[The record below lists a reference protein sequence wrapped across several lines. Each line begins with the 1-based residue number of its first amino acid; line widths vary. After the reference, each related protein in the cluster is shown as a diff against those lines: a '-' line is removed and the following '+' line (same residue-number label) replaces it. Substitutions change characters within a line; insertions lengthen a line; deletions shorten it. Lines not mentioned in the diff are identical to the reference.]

1 MGIDAAAARQVVVFD
16 LAGEPYAVDIR
27 RVREIIRYTR
37 PRSVAGASASIRGV
51 INLRGVIV
59 PVADLK
65 ARLGVPPGLDEARA
79 KIVLVET
86 GDGVAGM
93 IVDDV
98 AAVQTLTDDLVDEVP
113 ATAGCAAFLDGVAR
127 VGDRLLV
134 LLDPDALFAGEFGD
148 DLAEAA

>member
-1 MGIDAAAARQVVVFD
+1 MGSDAAAARQVVVFD
-16 LAGEPYAVDIR
+16 LAGEPYGVDIR
-27 RVREIIRYTR
+27 RVREIIRYTP
-37 PRSVAGASASIRGV
+37 PRTVAGAAPSIRGV
-51 INLRGVIV
+51 INLRGAIV
-59 PVADLK
+59 PVGDLK
-65 ARLGVPPGLDEARA
+65 ARLGVPPVLDEARA

-86 GDGVAGM
+86 GAGVAGI

-113 ATAGCAAFLDGVAR
+113 PTAGCAAFVDGVAR

-148 DLAEAA
+148 ELADAA